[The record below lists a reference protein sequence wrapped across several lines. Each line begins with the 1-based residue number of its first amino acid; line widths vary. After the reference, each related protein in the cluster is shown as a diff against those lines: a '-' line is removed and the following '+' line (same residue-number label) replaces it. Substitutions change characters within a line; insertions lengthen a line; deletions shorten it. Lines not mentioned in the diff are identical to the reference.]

1 MTLDRATVEKWKRD
15 AGFGWFLPPSDAAAL
30 AEDWL
35 RMKDSEQAV
44 LDVVNLYGDE
54 LLHEQLDLIG
64 WKPRAALAAPVEAPT
79 AHTDEALTECVH
91 HYKMVVGGMQCAKC
105 GRTIQ

>member
-1 MTLDRATVEKWKRD
+1 MTLDRATVEQMLETIAGDSYLNARD
-15 AGFGWFLPPSDAAAL
+15 ARAL

-35 RMKDSEQAV
+35 RMQKALKFYADRRHYIDGFDDGQVA
-44 LDVVNLYGDE
+44 
-54 LLHEQLDLIG
+54 
-64 WKPRAALAAPVEAPT
+64 RAALAAPVEAPT